1 MLLPIVQRELLCA
14 ARRPM
19 TYWSR
24 SAAVGLGVLALFPIM
39 WQQQWSWISAA
50 ALGVKLITQLEDI
63 AYYFTL
69 VGGVWLTAGT
79 VCKERSEGTL
89 GLLFLTDLQARDVVF
104 GKLAAAMMQIGFGL
118 LALMPFF
125 MICALFGGVTAMS
138 VVAIGVKLFTTLLL
152 SLSVGLMAS
161 AFCQIERQAM
171 LLSGV
176 VIYLLCFLPARIF
189 GDHFPLSCFGAHHS
203 PPILALGYV
212 LQNGLPLDGLFFFTF
227 DLLVP
232 LGLPLLLLAI
242 TWWWLGR
249 TWRKQES
256 RLDTPEITRSPWLA
270 RRLKSRRLRDEN
282 PFQWLATRWTFR
294 RVGLWL
300 IFALISVI
308 LGGYLLFS
316 PTKQNFAADLAVGM
330 LFFLIVPALFLWV
343 AVEATNQLSL
353 ERSQG
358 TLELLLTT
366 RMDAEEVL
374 HGQVCGIFLAYSVP
388 ITVVFL
394 LIGAVAFVVD
404 NHALIRLAY
413 DSDDLAKGLFF
424 FFAVLFL
431 TQITAL
437 IWVGMWRALATKS
450 SGKAL
455 LQTLLAVF
463 VLPVGT
469 MLLATPAFMSTNLA
483 FQIGPFQAGFS
494 DRLFAA
500 LVLNG
505 GYSMFLALWAWMH
518 LNKALANREA
528 LLGST

>member
-24 SAAVGLGVLALFPIM
+24 SAAVGLGALALFPIL
-39 WQQQWSWISAA
+39 WQQQWTWASAA

-79 VCKERSEGTL
+79 VCKERAEGTL

-104 GKLAAAMMQIGFGL
+104 GKLAAALMQIGFGL

-125 MICALFGGVTAMS
+125 MICVLFGGVTALS

-176 VIYLLCFLPARIF
+176 LIYLLCFLPAQKF
-189 GDHFPLSCFGAHHS
+189 GDTFPLSCFGPHFM
-203 PPILALGYV
+203 PPVYMLGYMW
-212 LQNGLPLDGLFFFTF
+212 QNGIALRVLAILTLEFAV
-227 DLLVP
+227 LA
-232 LGLPLLLLAI
+232 GLPLLLLAM

-256 RLDTPEITRSPWLA
+256 RLDAPEITRSPWLA
-270 RRLKSRRLRDEN
+270 RRLKSRPLRDEN

-300 IFALISVI
+300 IFALITVI
-308 LGGYLLFS
+308 LGIYLLFS
-316 PTKQNFAADLAVGM
+316 PTNQRFAVDLAIGL
-330 LFFLIVPALFLWV
+330 LFFLIVPAVFLWV

-366 RMDAEEVL
+366 RMTAGHVIR
-374 HGQVCGIFLAYSVP
+374 GQMHGIFQAYGGPMTLVL
-388 ITVVFL
+388 L
-394 LIGAVAFVVD
+394 LIGAAASTVGNPAWSSIRTGDDFV
-404 NHALIRLAY
+404 
-413 DSDDLAKGLFF
+413 KGHFVFF
-424 FFAVLFL
+424 GLLFL
-431 TQITAL
+431 AQITAI
-437 IWVGMWRALATKS
+437 IWVGMWRGLATKS
-450 SGKAL
+450 TGKAL

-463 VLPVGT
+463 TLPAGL
-469 MLLATPAFMSTNLA
+469 MLLISADFVSLGMRIEIS
-483 FQIGPFQAGFS
+483 FS
-494 DRLFAA
+494 ERLIAA
-500 LVLNG
+500 LVVTG
-505 GYSMFLALWAWMH
+505 GYSVFLAILAWAR
-518 LNKALANREA
+518 LTKALANRDD